1 MRPQPL
7 PLALQGRPFL
17 RREAQQAGVSEPR
30 IRRHGLVHQTR
41 GLWLPGQPESV
52 EEHARAVFPLLPS
65 DAAFSHSTAAR
76 LLGLPLPHRLSSS
89 TELHIVTNTATAQ
102 RRREGWVGHR
112 GGKSRDIVEV
122 NGLPVVAAA
131 DTWCDLGVYAAGR
144 RTLISLTDLVMV
156 GDNVVQRIIVE
167 RNPFATDEEL
177 RDPLLAERALR
188 HVAGVLGARIRPRG
202 KSVLAQALPALRAGV
217 KSPQE
222 SRLRMLAVLTG
233 LPEPEVNVTIFSDDG
248 QAWLAEGDLVWRRR
262 VPHTKVVAEY
272 QGEYHAARRQRSLD
286 SHRAERLRDH
296 GWTVHEV
303 WAEDLNEAD
312 RRWNLVVRLAR
323 SLEVP
328 LGDLRSVPW
337 L

>member
-1 MRPQPL
+1 MRPEPL
-7 PLALQGRPFL
+7 PRPLQGRPFL
-17 RREAQQAGVSEPR
+17 RREARAVGVSEPR
-30 IRRHGLVHQTR
+30 LRRHGLVHATR
-41 GLWLPGQPESV
+41 GLWLPGEPASV
-52 EEHARAVFPLLPS
+52 EEHARAVLPLLPS
-65 DAAFSHSTAAR
+65 DAAFSHETAAR
-76 LLGLPLPHRLSSS
+76 LLGLPLPPRLSQAA
-89 TELHIVTNTATAQ
+89 ELHIVTNTATAQ

-112 GGKSRDIVEV
+112 GGESREIVLV
-122 NGLPVVAAA
+122 NGLPVVAPL
-131 DTWCDLGVYAAGR
+131 DTWCDLGAYAAGR
-144 RTLISLTDLVMV
+144 SRLISLTDLVMI
-156 GDNVVQRIIVE
+156 GDALLE
-167 RNPFATDEEL
+167 RVIGERHPFASAKEL
-177 RDPLLAERALR
+177 RDPLFAERAR
-188 HVAGVLGARIRPRG
+188 RSLGAVLAGRIRPRG
-202 KSVLAQALPALRAGV
+202 KSVLVQALPHLRSGV

-233 LPEPEVNVTIFSDDG
+233 LPEPEVNLAIYSDDG
-248 QAWLAEGDLVWRRR
+248 QAWLAEGDLTWRRR

-272 QGEYHAARRQRSLD
+272 QGVYHAARRQRSLD

-328 LGDLRSVPW
+328 LGELTPVHW